1 MTAIRLTTSA
11 RPIPFTHVVG
21 VETRAPDARPF
32 PIRLGPAVATWF
44 VGWIVGMFIVASA
57 ILLAFGVDGDDYTIP
72 QLAVATVASWA
83 VLLAAL
89 AYTSERYGTGNS
101 VADFRAHYGLS
112 FRPVDLLG
120 VPAGVIGQLVVVP
133 LLYVPL
139 RAIWPD
145 TFSTSELEQRARE
158 LTDKADG
165 WTVVL
170 LVLVVAVGAPVVEE
184 LVYRGLLQRSIAGV
198 IGAVPGLVVASMWFA
213 LVHPSPIEYPGLL
226 LAGLLFGGGLLL
238 TGRIGP
244 SIVTHAT
251 FNATGLV
258 LALR

>member
-1 MTAIRLTTSA
+1 
-11 RPIPFTHVVG
+11 VVG
-21 VETRAPDARPF
+21 VETRGSDARPS
-32 PIRLGPAVATWF
+32 PIRLGPAFATWF
-44 VGWIVGMFIVASA
+44 VGWVVGMFIVASA

-83 VLLAAL
+83 VFLVALGYTSQRYGSGELLGDFRSHYAL
-89 AYTSERYGTGNS
+89 A
-101 VADFRAHYGLS
+101 
-112 FRPVDLLG
+112 FRPIDLLG
-120 VPAGVIGQLVVVP
+120 VPAGVIGQIAVVP
-133 LLYVPL
+133 MVYVPL

-145 TFSTSELEQRARE
+145 TFSTSELEERARE
-158 LTDKADG
+158 LADKADG

-170 LVLVVAVGAPVVEE
+170 LVLVVAVGAPIVEE

-198 IGAVPGLVVASMWFA
+198 IGAAPGLVVASIWFA
-213 LVHPSPIEYPGLL
+213 LVHPSPIEYPGLFC
-226 LAGLLFGGGLLL
+226 AGLLFGAGLLL

-244 SIVTHAT
+244 SIVTHAA